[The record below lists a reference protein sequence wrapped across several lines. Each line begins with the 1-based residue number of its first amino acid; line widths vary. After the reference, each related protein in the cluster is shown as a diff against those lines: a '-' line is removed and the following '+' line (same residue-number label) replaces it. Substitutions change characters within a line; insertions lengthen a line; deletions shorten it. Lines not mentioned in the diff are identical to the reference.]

1 MNQQPLVSI
10 VIPAYKSDFFEDA
23 LRSAISQDY
32 SNIEIIICDDSR
44 NDKIRAILE
53 RYNESAKFKIIYY
66 KNELQ
71 LYEQKNL
78 FKCVTKSSGFY
89 IKPLYDDDIL
99 REDCVSKLVDAIEKD
114 NSVSLVSSRRRRID
128 ESGVPLEDIPATAP
142 PFYNDVIVE
151 GQSLISYL
159 ADYPMNFIGEP
170 SCILCKRDDLIDLGD
185 NFFSIADEASPFLGD
200 LSLYVNLLR
209 KGNLAYL
216 SASLADF
223 RVSNN
228 QVSQQV
234 RNQDINEL
242 SRKVSN
248 KFGEEIRQAGYYT
261 GNKENNLFVN
271 VTPLNG
277 RNEYSKV
284 NLLDCI
290 NDSYFKLEETYK
302 IKKWLDKR
310 VVPSSHDYTFP
321 FSSKIN
327 ISFLIKV
334 SDIKN
339 LNRIIKSIKNEE
351 FYSNGLCEFVFFL
364 GGRVLKK
371 ITFEG
376 DVILITN
383 ENLVEHVNS
392 ILNKELSDW
401 VIFINEDDEFTSEG
415 LFSILQCAIEDHNLD
430 AVYGD
435 AIYKNE
441 HGHLETAFLPDF
453 NLDLFLSVP
462 EITTKR
468 WLFRCKT
475 LLELGGFSD
484 SYSSVFELDFVIKL
498 IENKG
503 MQGIGHVAEPWFI
516 ISPPVLKSKVEEI
529 ELLTKHLH
537 NRGYSDAYVQSP
549 WEGRYRLQ
557 YNHGY
562 NPLVSIIIPTK
573 DQLAMLK
580 RCVTSL
586 LEKTS
591 YTNYELIIVDNNSE
605 NQETLL
611 WLEGVESIDPER
623 IKVLRYPHPFNFS
636 AMNNAAAQIA
646 NGEYLVLLNNDT
658 AIIQNDWLENLLN
671 HGLRPEVG
679 IVGAKLLYPTG
690 KIQHAGVV
698 LGLRG
703 PAEHVFIGSGMEDE
717 GYLYRLQ
724 VDQNYIVVTAACFLV
739 RKSVYFE
746 VDGLDEDAFKVSYN
760 DVDFCLK
767 IRQAGYLAVWT
778 PHSIVMHEGSVS
790 QRQVDRMA
798 QEAKSKRF
806 LAEQDALYKKWLP
819 LIGKDPSY
827 NVNLPLLSY
836 STSIDADTSELT
848 WLPKSLPIVIPH
860 MGTFN
865 FHEHSRLL
873 APFNRMKE
881 ETIVNGAVIDR
892 FLSIPEVS
900 RYNPDSMIFN
910 QVLYLSDD
918 FHIWAERVKR
928 ITGSYTV
935 YDLHELPSIKIDGS
949 ILSKMKSVMALMD
962 RVVVSSNELANFVF
976 DNNIHSNVAVLP
988 TKLMIDKWQPIES
1001 NEKFSSKPRIG
1012 WIADMLPQFT
1022 EELEFF
1028 YDVITTF
1035 AHQADWVVV
1044 GECPEKFKPFISEI
1058 HSIPATNTYIENISS
1073 LNLDIAVIPQ
1083 VNKFSSCEYSS
1094 SRVLEH
1100 GICGV
1105 PIICSY
1111 VPDIYKSLPIEQL
1124 PNKLRD
1130 WINMINMYLSDLD
1143 ASKKQGQLLQ
1153 KAIEKE
1159 WILGKESLSMWA
1171 KIWLPG

>member
-1 MNQQPLVSI
+1 MNQQLLVSI
-10 VIPAYKSDFFEDA
+10 VIPAYKSTFFEEA
-23 LRSAISQDY
+23 LRSAINQDY
-32 SNIEIIICDDSR
+32 LNIEIVICDDSR
-44 NDKIRAILE
+44 NDKIQLIVE
-53 RYNESAKFKIIYY
+53 RYNKNVKFPIKYY
-66 KNELQ
+66 HNEVQ

-78 FKCVTKSSGFY
+78 LKCITKSNGFY

-99 REDCVSKLVDAIEKD
+99 REDCVRELVNAIEKD
-114 NSVSLVSSRRRRID
+114 DNISLASSRRRRID
-128 ESGVPLEDIPATAP
+128 ESGMSLEDIPATAP
-142 PFYNDVIVE
+142 PFYDGVIIE

-159 ADYPMNFIGEP
+159 ADYPINFIGEP
-170 SCILCKRDDLIDLGD
+170 SCILCKKDDLISIGD
-185 NFFSIADEASPFLGD
+185 NFFSIFDEASQFLGD

-209 KGNLAYL
+209 KGNFAYL
-216 SASLADF
+216 PEPLSDF
-223 RVSNN
+223 RISNS
-228 QVSQQV
+228 QISQQA
-234 RNQDINEL
+234 RDQDINEL
-242 SRKVSN
+242 SRKVSE
-248 KFGEEIRQAGYYT
+248 KFSEEIRQAGYYT
-261 GNKENNLFVN
+261 GTKETNSFVN
-271 VTPLNG
+271 VASLNENYG
-277 RNEYSKV
+277 FNKI
-284 NLLDCI
+284 NLLNNI
-290 NDSYFKLEETYK
+290 IESYSKLEETYK
-302 IKKWLDKR
+302 IEKWLDKR
-310 VVPSSHDYTFP
+310 VVPDLHD
-321 FSSKIN
+321 FSFTSLSKLSV
-327 ISFLIKV
+327 SFLIKI
-334 SDIKN
+334 SNIKN
-339 LNRIIKSIKNEE
+339 LNKIIDFIKNENIYNSKFFE
-351 FYSNGLCEFVFFL
+351 FIFFVPETLLNEDYSNIG
-364 GGRVLKK
+364 K
-371 ITFEG
+371 
-376 DVILITN
+376 VIKYENIVEYINNLIKTG
-383 ENLVEHVNS
+383 
-392 ILNKELSDW
+392 LSDW
-401 VIFINEDDEFTSEG
+401 VIFINENDEFTSEG
-415 LFSILQCAIEDHNLD
+415 LFSILQCAIEGHNLD

-503 MQGIGHVAEPWFI
+503 MQCIGHVAEPWFI

-529 ELLTKHLH
+529 ELLTKHLQ
-537 NRGYSDAYVQSP
+537 NRGYSDAYVQSS

-703 PAEHVFIGSGMEDE
+703 PAEHVFIDSGMEDK

-790 QRQVDRMA
+790 QRLVDRIA

-806 LAEQDALYKKWLP
+806 IAEQDTLYKKWLP

-827 NVNLPLLSY
+827 NINLSLLGY
-836 STSIDADTSELT
+836 KTSVDVDASELT
-848 WLPKSLPIVIPH
+848 WLPKTLPIVIPH
-860 MGTFN
+860 VGECN
-865 FHEHSRLL
+865 FHEHSRLSV
-873 APFNRMKE
+873 PFQKMKE
-881 ETIVNGAVIDR
+881 KRLVNGAVIDR

-900 RYNPDSMIFN
+900 RYNPSSMIFN
-910 QVLYLSDD
+910 QPLYLSDD
-918 FHIWAERVKR
+918 FHIWAERTKR
-928 ITGSYTV
+928 IAGTYIV
-935 YDLHELPSIKIDGS
+935 YDLHELPSIRIDGT
-949 ILSKMKSVMALMD
+949 ILSKMKNVMALMD
-962 RVVVSSNELANFVF
+962 RVIVSSNELANFVF
-976 DNNIHSNVAVLP
+976 DNKIHSNVVVLP
-988 TKLMIDKWQPIES
+988 TKLATDTWQVSEE
-1001 NEKFSSKPRIG
+1001 NKVFRAKPRIG
-1012 WIADMLPQFT
+1012 WVVDTLPPFM
-1022 EELEFF
+1022 EDLEFF
-1028 YDVITTF
+1028 YNVVKTF
-1035 AHQADWVVV
+1035 VHQVDWVVM
-1044 GECPEKFKPFISEI
+1044 GKCPDKFKPFMREV
-1058 HSIPATNTYIENISS
+1058 HDIPRARIYVKNLVS

-1100 GICGV
+1100 GISGV

-1111 VPDIYKSLPIEQL
+1111 MPDIYKDLPVVQL
-1124 PNKLRD
+1124 PNKHRD
-1130 WINMINMYLSDLD
+1130 WVNMINMHLSDLD
-1143 ASKKQGQLLQ
+1143 ASKKQGQRLQ
-1153 KAIEKE
+1153 EAVAKD
-1159 WILGKESLSMWA
+1159 WILDNEYLCTWT
-1171 KIWLPG
+1171 KIWLPD